1 MTNVVK
7 GARATPVTL
16 AGAAPEAPAEGEE
29 SRIVR
34 RAQRGD
40 IEAYEELVRRHQ
52 RRVFAV
58 ASGILRQREEAE
70 DVAQQVLLKAY
81 VSLPRFDLRSAFST
95 WLYKITVNECWDHL
109 RRRKSRPQVLQSDLS
124 DEQARKVES
133 LAGDGGFANPAE
145 RALQGDLVEG
155 LLAQLSEEDR
165 RIMVLKEVEG
175 FSVKEVGDILGLN
188 VNTVKVR
195 LFRARAHLMQFR
207 ARAGRSK
214 RTRGKG

>member
-1 MTNVVK
+1 M
-7 GARATPVTL
+7 L
-16 AGAAPEAPAEGEE
+16 AAASPKAQAAGEE
-29 SRIVR
+29 TQIVR

-40 IEAYEELVRRHQ
+40 TEAYEELVRRHQ
-52 RRVFAV
+52 RRIFAV

-81 VSLPRFDLRSAFST
+81 ISLPRFDLRSAFST

-109 RRRKSRPQVLQSDLS
+109 RRRKSRPQVLQSELS
-124 DEQARKVES
+124 EDQARKVEA
-133 LAGDGGFANPAE
+133 LAGDGGFTDPAE

-155 LLAQLSEEDR
+155 LLAQLTEQDR
-165 RIMVLKEVEG
+165 RILVLKEVEG
-175 FSVKEVGDILGLN
+175 LSVREVGDILNLN

-207 ARAGRSK
+207 VRAGRSK
-214 RTRGKG
+214 TKRGKE